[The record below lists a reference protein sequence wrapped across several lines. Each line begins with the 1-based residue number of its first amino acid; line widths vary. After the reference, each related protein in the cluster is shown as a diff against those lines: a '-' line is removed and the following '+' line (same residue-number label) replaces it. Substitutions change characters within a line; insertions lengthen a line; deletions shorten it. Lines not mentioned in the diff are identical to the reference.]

1 MINKI
6 KIHITNIVWDADDS
20 LELPNTE
27 TLEVPDDT
35 NLEDTDLADI
45 LSDKYGYCVDS
56 LTFEVLE

>member
-1 MINKI
+1 MLKI
-6 KIHITNIVWDADDS
+6 QITNIVWDADDS

>member
-1 MINKI
+1 MI
-6 KIHITNIVWDADDS
+6 KIHITNIIWDADDS

-27 TLEVPDDT
+27 TLEVPDDA
-35 NLEDTDLADI
+35 NLKDLDLANI

>member
-1 MINKI
+1 MI

-27 TLEVPDDT
+27 TLKVPDDT
-35 NLEDTDLADI
+35 NLEDTDLANI

>member
-1 MINKI
+1 MI

-27 TLEVPDDT
+27 TLEVNDDI
-35 NLEDTDLADI
+35 NLEDLDLADL

-56 LTFEVLE
+56 LTFEVVD